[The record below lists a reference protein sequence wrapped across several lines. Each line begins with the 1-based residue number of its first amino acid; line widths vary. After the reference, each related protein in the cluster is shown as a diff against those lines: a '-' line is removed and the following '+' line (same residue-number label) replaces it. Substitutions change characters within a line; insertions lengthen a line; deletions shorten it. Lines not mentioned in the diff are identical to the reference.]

1 MEEGGGGG
9 GGKGYGKEKERERKI
24 PCSMRP
30 VSWRTVLSIYLYT
43 YIHGICFLI
52 TQPRNP
58 ESKRK
63 RNAKVH
69 TPAIKRLS
77 PRIIEA

>member
-1 MEEGGGGG
+1 
-9 GGKGYGKEKERERKI
+9 
-24 PCSMRP
+24 MRP
-30 VSWRTVLSIYLYT
+30 VSWRTVLSIYLHT